1 MKKHLFLTFL
11 VLLASCFSRPAMMN
25 HEMFDDI
32 QIGTP
37 ISDVSMKAGEP
48 YAIYSKGGNIDE
60 YEYIEKI
67 EMNNELVMENHYFLI
82 VSDGKVVGKRITQ
95 ERRQAFDLLYQEDPN
110 YPSYP

>member
-1 MKKHLFLTFL
+1 MKYLMIISFILLT
-11 VLLASCFSRPAMMN
+11 ACFSRAAMMN

-48 YAIYSKGGNIDE
+48 YAIHSKGGNVDE
-60 YEYIEKI
+60 YEYIERI
-67 EMNNELVMENHYFLI
+67 EMNNELVSENHYFLT
-82 VSDGKVVGKRITQ
+82 VKDGKVVGKRFSQ
-95 ERRQAFDLLYQEDPN
+95 KRRLPYDLLYQEDPN